1 VREVRGNTL
10 GFIGTAAACAVC
22 VGMLMITATVLG
34 VDALRSDQ
42 GPRNL
47 DLAFYL
53 LVGGTLG
60 GILLAATAAWHLLA
74 PVGSTYRKGALSI
87 VSAFATVLFM
97 LVCMPVNQLFGRT
110 GLLALLAICGV
121 AALILARR
129 TRRLGID
136 A

>member
-1 VREVRGNTL
+1 
-10 GFIGTAAACAVC
+10 
-22 VGMLMITATVLG
+22 MITATVLG

-53 LVGGTLG
+53 LVGGTLAG
-60 GILLAATAAWHLLA
+60 VLLAAYSAWRLLA

-97 LVCMPVNQLFGRT
+97 LICMPVNQLFGRT
-110 GLLALLAICGV
+110 GLFVLLASCGG

-129 TRRLGID
+129 TRRLGTD

>member
-1 VREVRGNTL
+1 MRGSTL
-10 GFIGTAAACAVC
+10 GFIGTAAACSVC
-22 VGMLMITATVLG
+22 VGMLLITATVLG

-47 DLAFYL
+47 YLSFYL
-53 LVGGTLG
+53 LVGGTLA
-60 GILLAATAAWHLLA
+60 GILLAGSSAWHLLA

-110 GLLALLAICGV
+110 GLLALLALCAV
-121 AALILARR
+121 AAVILARR
-129 TRRLGID
+129 VRRLGVD

>member
-1 VREVRGNTL
+1 VRGSTL

-22 VGMLMITATVLG
+22 VGMLLITATVLG

-47 DLAFYL
+47 DLSFYL

-60 GILLAATAAWHLLA
+60 GILLAAYSAWHLLA

-87 VSAFATVLFM
+87 VAAFATVLFM
-97 LVCMPVNQLFGRT
+97 LVCMPVNQLFGRP

-129 TRRLGID
+129 TRRLGTD
-136 A
+136 V

>member
-1 VREVRGNTL
+1 MRGSTL

-47 DLAFYL
+47 DLSFSL
-53 LVGGTLG
+53 LVGGTLA
-60 GILLAATAAWHLLA
+60 GILLAAYSAWHLLA
-74 PVGSTYRKGALSI
+74 PVGSTYRKGALAL
-87 VSAFATVLFM
+87 VSGFATVLFM
-97 LVCMPVNQLFGRT
+97 LICMPINQLFGRT
-110 GLLALLAICGV
+110 GLLVLLAVCGV
-121 AALILARR
+121 AAVLLARR
-129 TRRLGID
+129 TRRLGTD